1 MGKIDTS
8 KIQGYA
14 SMTPEQKLAALEAL
28 ELDEP
33 SYEGYVKKDLYDKTA
48 SELSKVKKDYNA
60 KLTADELKAKEDAE
74 KQEKLQSDYD
84 ALLKKVTISENK
96 ARFLSLGYDEKLAE
110 ETAIALAENDFAK
123 VFANQDKH
131 QKALDKKIREE
142 VLNDTPK
149 PTGGTGKKLTVEEI
163 MKIAD
168 PVARQSAIAEN
179 IELFEEKE

>member
-8 KIQGYA
+8 KITGYA
-14 SMTPEQKLAALEAL
+14 EMTAEQKLAALEQF

-33 SYEGYVKKDLYDKTA
+33 SYEGYVKKDLYDKAA
-48 SELSKVKKDYNA
+48 SELSKMKKDYNA

-74 KQEKLQSDYD
+74 KQEKLQQDYD

-96 ARFLSLGYDEKLAE
+96 AKFLSLGYEEKLAE

-131 QKALDKKIREE
+131 QKAVEKKIREE

-149 PTGGTGKKLTVEEI
+149 PTGGSGKKMTVEDI
-163 MKIAD
+163 LKITD
-168 PVARQSAIAEN
+168 SVERQSAIAEN
-179 IELFEEKE
+179 IELFEGE